1 MPRLAATSPTASKA
15 RSLVMISSTS
25 PARAPASHTPAPT
38 AILRSLQSRTP
49 TDGAL
54 WMRWAPWRAS
64 RRAESWPITR
74 QFPTAT
80 KSVRR
85 PVRSTSRCSITRAM
99 CSGRLAFSTSKKIA
113 RRGVGKGR
121 SASGGSTREAKR
133 GSGVSRTM
141 TSSTGTSTG
150 DFGGQRARGSG
161 LDHGRLDGG
170 GRGRAAAGRGLLP
183 RLRLLPRLAASASCA
198 RDSARAGCRLGTVFD
213 VFFFFTMVSGRAV
226 QWWVMRW
233 WEKPSRSAAYQIAF
247 GRDRAVAAD
256 RRDADT
262 RRRRAP
268 CPSWCR
274 SSSGGRSA
282 PVRRY
287 VEPSEG
293 LRSAGRRPASEA
305 AACRGP
311 GRVE

>member
-113 RRGVGKGR
+113 RRGAGKGR

-150 DFGGQRARGSG
+150 DSGASARAGAASTTAASTGVGAGARRRAGAFFRACGCFFAGCGFGFVRAR
-161 LDHGRLDGG
+161 L
-170 GRGRAAAGRGLLP
+170 
-183 RLRLLPRLAASASCA
+183 C
-198 RDSARAGCRLGTVFD
+198 RAGCRLGTVFD

-233 WEKPSRSAAYQIAF
+233 WEKPSRPAAYQIVR
-247 GRDRAVAAD
+247 GDRAAA
-256 RRDADT
+256 
-262 RRRRAP
+262 
-268 CPSWCR
+268 
-274 SSSGGRSA
+274 GSA
-282 PVRRY
+282 C
-287 VEPSEG
+287 G
-293 LRSAGRRPASEA
+293 
-305 AACRGP
+305 ACR
-311 GRVE
+311 VQ

>member
-25 PARAPASHTPAPT
+25 PARALASHTPAPT

-74 QFPTAT
+74 QLPTAT

-113 RRGVGKGR
+113 RRGAGKGR

-150 DFGGQRARGSG
+150 DLGASARSGAASTTAASTGVGAGARRRVGAFFGGCVF
-161 LDHGRLDGG
+161 
-170 GRGRAAAGRGLLP
+170 RAAA
-183 RLRLLPRLAASASCA
+183 AASASCA

-233 WEKPSRSAAYQIAF
+233 WEKPSRPAAYQIV
-247 GRDRAVAAD
+247 RDS
-256 RRDADT
+256 
-262 RRRRAP
+262 RAP
-268 CPSWCR
+268 AGSAAAGAQRVTPISAR
-274 SSSGGRSA
+274 MSRMASSTPRISA
-282 PVRRY
+282 SP
-287 VEPSEG
+287 
-293 LRSAGRRPASEA
+293 RRPMQPMRKLSATVSL
-305 AACRGP
+305 P
-311 GRVE
+311 G